1 MINSLINQ
9 KYFLSQKL
17 QKEIFAIICTKK
29 INTIIIGGPKGL
41 GKRNFVLKL
50 AKFILCNLEITKE
63 INLDFFEDNKLDF
76 DQLKTTKSF
85 YLFDN
90 NSHPDFFYLN
100 DEEKKLVKLYQLRML
115 ENLKIFLTKQI
126 QFQE

>member
-17 QKEIFAIICTKK
+17 QKEIFAIICSKK

-50 AKFILCNLEITKE
+50 AKFILCNLEIRKNKIITNV
-63 INLDFFEDNKLDF
+63 NLIV
-76 DQLKTTKSF
+76 QL
-85 YLFDN
+85 N
-90 NSHPDFFYLN
+90 RQN
-100 DEEKKLVKLYQLRML
+100 
-115 ENLKIFLTKQI
+115 QI
-126 QFQE
+126 K